1 MATTATQQHRQGHR
15 QDSDPERDREQP
27 RVDQRTVP
35 ADEEIAQRAYELY
48 LARGGKDGHDL
59 EDWLEA
65 RRQLED
71 PGDRDVLAHS

>member
-1 MATTATQQHRQGHR
+1 MATAATQRQR
-15 QDSDPERDREQP
+15 ENPDAEREREQP
-27 RVDQRTVP
+27 GVNDHSAP

-48 LARGGKDGHDL
+48 LARGGEDGRDL

>member
-1 MATTATQQHRQGHR
+1 MAGISTATQRQR
-15 QDSDPERDREQP
+15 QDADPEREHERP
-27 RVDQRTVP
+27 GVNPHSAP
-35 ADEEIAQRAYELY
+35 ADEEIALRAYELY
-48 LARGGKDGHDL
+48 LARGGEDGHDL

>member
-1 MATTATQQHRQGHR
+1 MATERNDWNGAQQQN
-15 QDSDPERDREQP
+15 P
-27 RVDQRTVP
+27 P

-48 LARGGKDGHDL
+48 LARGGAHGYDL

-71 PGDRDVLAHS
+71 PGDRDSIAHS

>member
-1 MATTATQQHRQGHR
+1 MARISTATQHET
-15 QDSDPERDREQP
+15 QDSDPDREGEQP
-27 RVDQRTVP
+27 LVNPLSAP

-48 LARGGKDGHDL
+48 LARGGEDGHDL

>member
-1 MATTATQQHRQGHR
+1 MATERNDWNGAQQRNPPGVNDH
-15 QDSDPERDREQP
+15 SA
-27 RVDQRTVP
+27 P

-48 LARGGKDGHDL
+48 LARGGAHGYDL

-71 PGDRDVLAHS
+71 PGDRDTLAHS

>member
-1 MATTATQQHRQGHR
+1 MASEHDNEWNG
-15 QDSDPERDREQP
+15 QDEQP
-27 RVDQRTVP
+27 QDMNGLPNP

-48 LARGGKDGHDL
+48 LARGGTDGHDL

-71 PGDRDVLAHS
+71 PGDRDVIAHS

>member
-1 MATTATQQHRQGHR
+1 MMARISTTTQREK
-15 QDSDPERDREQP
+15 QDYDPGREGEQP
-27 RVDQRTVP
+27 LVNPRGAP

-48 LARGGKDGHDL
+48 LARGGEDGHDL

>member
-1 MATTATQQHRQGHR
+1 MAERNEWDGDQQ
-15 QDSDPERDREQP
+15 QP
-27 RVDQRTVP
+27 PPGVNDHNAP

-48 LARGGKDGHDL
+48 VARGGEHGYHL

>member
-1 MATTATQQHRQGHR
+1 MATERNDWNGARQQ
-15 QDSDPERDREQP
+15 DPP
-27 RVDQRTVP
+27 GVNDQSAP

-48 LARGGKDGHDL
+48 LARGGAHGYDL

-71 PGDRDVLAHS
+71 PGDRDTIAHS

>member
-1 MATTATQQHRQGHR
+1 MATERTH
-15 QDSDPERDREQP
+15 DRDRARELP
-27 RVDQRTVP
+27 PGVNDHSAP

-48 LARGGKDGHDL
+48 LARGGTHGHDL

-71 PGDRDVLAHS
+71 PGDRDLLAHS

>member
-1 MATTATQQHRQGHR
+1 MARITTATQREG
-15 QDSDPERDREQP
+15 QDSDPGREGEQP
-27 RVDQRTVP
+27 LVNPRSAP

-48 LARGGKDGHDL
+48 LARGGQDGRDL

>member
-1 MATTATQQHRQGHR
+1 MASEHDNDWNG
-15 QDSDPERDREQP
+15 QDEQP
-27 RVDQRTVP
+27 REMNGITNP

-48 LARGGKDGHDL
+48 LARGGTDGHDL

-71 PGDRDVLAHS
+71 PGDRDVIAHS

>member
-1 MATTATQQHRQGHR
+1 MAT
-15 QDSDPERDREQP
+15 ERVNEWDNEQ
-27 RVDQRTVP
+27 RVPPGVNDHSAP

-48 LARGGKDGHDL
+48 LARGGTHGRDL

-71 PGDRDVLAHS
+71 PGDRDVIAHS

>member
-1 MATTATQQHRQGHR
+1 MASERTNEMNGQQI
-15 QDSDPERDREQP
+15 
-27 RVDQRTVP
+27 P

-48 LARGGKDGHDL
+48 LARGGADGHDL

-71 PGDRDVLAHS
+71 PGDRDVIAHS

>member
-1 MATTATQQHRQGHR
+1 MATERSNEWDGQQQA
-15 QDSDPERDREQP
+15 P
-27 RVDQRTVP
+27 V
-35 ADEEIAQRAYELY
+35 DEEIAQRAYELY
-48 LARGGKDGHDL
+48 LARGGEHGRDL

>member
-1 MATTATQQHRQGHR
+1 MATEQY
-15 QDSDPERDREQP
+15 DRNDFEF
-27 RVDQRTVP
+27 DQRPQSPGVNDHSAP

-48 LARGGKDGHDL
+48 LARGGTDGHDL

-71 PGDRDVLAHS
+71 PGDRDIIAHS